1 MKIMR
6 KRQHTFGVS
15 IEPTWELDHS
25 IAFAKLA
32 ERLGFSNV
40 WVPDGGPAT
49 PFSDAIVTLAAI
61 ASNTERI
68 KFGSAIL
75 NFYTRNPALIASSFL
90 ALSNLSSGP
99 KHLRQRAVLGIG
111 VGSNYTVAKFGVFD
125 RSGMIEQLREA
136 IESIRE
142 LFEGKEVSVR
152 TEAYAVERVT
162 LSKSRERIPIYIGS
176 QSPKGLRLAGAI
188 ADGVI
193 LTNRIASQ
201 LEESTKHLTL
211 GLSDGRRDRKDIDVV
226 NSIVV
231 SVSDN
236 RSRARHA
243 AKATCAYLV
252 AWLDEES
259 ASEYKI
265 DENARKKISEF
276 LAVGDERS
284 ASKFV
289 DDNMLELLT
298 VCGTPE
304 DCAEKCREH
313 LSYGVDQLAFCEP
326 FGPDPLRAITQIAKK
341 VVPKL

>member
-1 MKIMR
+1 MKGMR
-6 KRQHTFGVS
+6 RKKHAFGIS
-15 IEPTWELDHS
+15 IEPTWNLDHS
-25 IAFAKLA
+25 VALAKLA

-49 PFSDAIVTLAAI
+49 PFSDAIVTLTAVV
-61 ASNTERI
+61 SNTKRI

-75 NFYTRNPALIASSFL
+75 NFYTRNPAMIASSFL
-90 ALSNLSSGP
+90 ALSNLASGP
-99 KHLRQRAVLGIG
+99 RHLKNRAVLGIG
-111 VGSNYTVAKFGVFD
+111 LGSNYNVAKLGIFD
-125 RSGMIEQLREA
+125 RSGVIEELREA

-152 TEAYAVERVT
+152 TDAYVIERVT
-162 LSKSRERIPIYIGS
+162 LSKTSEKIPIYIGS
-176 QSPKGLRLAGAI
+176 QSPKGLRLAGEI

-201 LEESTKHLTL
+201 VEESMKDLTL
-211 GLSDGRRDRKDIDVV
+211 GLSDGQRDRKDIEVV
-226 NSIVV
+226 NSVVV

-236 RSRARHA
+236 RFKARQV

-265 DENARKKISEF
+265 DENSRKKISQF
-276 LAVGDERS
+276 LGAGDEKS

-289 DDNMLELLT
+289 DDRMLDLLT
-298 VCGTPE
+298 VCGTPQ
-304 DCAEKCREH
+304 DCVEKCREH
-313 LSYGVDQLAFCEP
+313 LSYGVDQIAFCEP
-326 FGPDPLRAITQIAKK
+326 FGPDPFRAITQIARK